1 MSKMSELSMLL
12 ENLINCGEQLTKTA
26 SALKQFYSSEDS
38 PAVTHDEKK
47 PEPVEE
53 KNASVNEAGKAESK
67 PLSSEKTLSK
77 EDVRAILAAKA
88 TESYGAYRTQIKD
101 LVKKYGNG
109 GSLTDVDP
117 KDYAALTAEA
127 EAIGNAG

>member
-1 MSKMSELSMLL
+1 MSGID
-12 ENLINCGEQLTKTA
+12 NLYILQTDILD
-26 SALKQFYSSEDS
+26 LDVRV
-38 PAVTHDEKK
+38 AVND
-47 PEPVEE
+47 
-53 KNASVNEAGKAESK
+53 AGKAESK

-88 TESYGAYRTQIKD
+88 TESDGAYRTQIKD

-127 EAIGNAG
+127 KAIGNAG